1 LGSSHCWRT
10 QSLDDSLG
18 GTHRS
23 RSCRQQSFDHAQPH
37 GSEIIQRRAFSSN
50 HQHQPKLH
58 ECPRMSHIQ
67 VGFQITSSSR
77 GRHCVG
83 APRPAKPTA
92 PPSVPHITKLMALA
106 IRLEHLLA
114 TGQVKDQ
121 AEIARTAGITRAR
134 VTQIINLTQLAP
146 DIQEAILN
154 LEPTTDPVPRFRERE
169 VRTIAILPNW
179 EKQRLMWKRLVKRTA
194 ESHSSAN

>member
-1 LGSSHCWRT
+1 
-10 QSLDDSLG
+10 
-18 GTHRS
+18 
-23 RSCRQQSFDHAQPH
+23 
-37 GSEIIQRRAFSSN
+37 
-50 HQHQPKLH
+50 
-58 ECPRMSHIQ
+58 MSHIK
-67 VGFQITSSSR
+67 FQFETSSSSY
-77 GRHCVG
+77 GRQRVG
-83 APRPAKPTA
+83 APKPKKPSAPAKL
-92 PPSVPHITKLMALA
+92 PHITKLMALA

-154 LEPTTDPVPRFRERE
+154 LEPTADHVPRFRERE

-179 EKQRLMWKRLVKRTA
+179 EKQRVLWKRLVNR
-194 ESHSSAN
+194 SR

>member
-1 LGSSHCWRT
+1 MQERIT
-10 QSLDDSLG
+10 VKSLSKIPFQTTTG
-18 GTHRS
+18 G
-23 RSCRQQSFDHAQPH
+23 H
-37 GSEIIQRRAFSSN
+37 GRKQIDT
-50 HQHQPKLH
+50 PK
-58 ECPRMSHIQ
+58 PKKI
-67 VGFQITSSSR
+67 
-77 GRHCVG
+77 G
-83 APRPAKPTA
+83 APAKL
-92 PPSVPHITKLMALA
+92 PHITKLMALA

-146 DIQEAILN
+146 DIQEAILD

-179 EKQRLMWKRLVKRTA
+179 EKQRARWKVILRKLERQ
-194 ESHSSAN
+194 S

>member
-1 LGSSHCWRT
+1 MI
-10 QSLDDSLG
+10 
-18 GTHRS
+18 
-23 RSCRQQSFDHAQPH
+23 
-37 GSEIIQRRAFSSN
+37 EIKDQYDFTIAPQGRKR
-50 HQHQPKLH
+50 
-58 ECPRMSHIQ
+58 
-67 VGFQITSSSR
+67 ITSKR
-77 GRHCVG
+77 ARRQ
-83 APRPAKPTA
+83 PA
-92 PPSVPHITKLMALA
+92 PPQIPHITKLMALA

-154 LEPTTDPVPRFRERE
+154 LEPTTDHVPRFRERE

-179 EKQRLMWKRLVKRTA
+179 EMQRVLWKRLADRMSLGCAKPVRPSWTRI
-194 ESHSSAN
+194 

>member
-1 LGSSHCWRT
+1 
-10 QSLDDSLG
+10 
-18 GTHRS
+18 
-23 RSCRQQSFDHAQPH
+23 
-37 GSEIIQRRAFSSN
+37 
-50 HQHQPKLH
+50 
-58 ECPRMSHIQ
+58 MSHFKIQ
-67 VGFQITSSSR
+67 FETSSSSH
-77 GRHCVG
+77 GRQRVS
-83 APRPAKPTA
+83 APKPKKSSAPAKL
-92 PPSVPHITKLMALA
+92 PHITKLMALA

-154 LEPTTDPVPRFRERE
+154 LEPTTDHVPRFRERE

-179 EKQRLMWKRLVKRTA
+179 EKQRVLWKRLVKPTA
-194 ESHSSAN
+194 NSKSWE

>member
-1 LGSSHCWRT
+1 
-10 QSLDDSLG
+10 
-18 GTHRS
+18 
-23 RSCRQQSFDHAQPH
+23 
-37 GSEIIQRRAFSSN
+37 
-50 HQHQPKLH
+50 
-58 ECPRMSHIQ
+58 MSHFKIQ
-67 VGFQITSSSR
+67 FETSSSSH
-77 GRHCVG
+77 GRQRVG
-83 APRPAKPTA
+83 VPKAKKSTAPAKL
-92 PPSVPHITKLMALA
+92 PHITKLMALA

-134 VTQIINLTQLAP
+134 VTQIINLANLAP

-179 EKQRLMWKRLVKRTA
+179 EKQRVLWKRLIKR
-194 ESHSSAN
+194 NK